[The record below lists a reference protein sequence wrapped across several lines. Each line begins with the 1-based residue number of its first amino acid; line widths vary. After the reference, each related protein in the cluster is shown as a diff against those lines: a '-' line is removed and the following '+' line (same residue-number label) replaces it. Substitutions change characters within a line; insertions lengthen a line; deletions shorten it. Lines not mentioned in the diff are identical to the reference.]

1 MRFVPISVSLC
12 SFISRHFSSS
22 ITLSEFPKLR
32 KIPFKYRAR
41 AIQQAQQALTEYLH
55 TTRSLSFT
63 HAEHI
68 SKNSVVS
75 LSDLIS
81 RVEFST
87 SNFFRNFQKF
97 LSYHPINEIEFF
109 FESIGIP
116 PSEING
122 FLSRHEFFLSE
133 DGNILKVA
141 HVLSAFGFP
150 WNRLGHLYKEEI
162 FSIFGETPGALIA
175 RLNRL
180 REFGFDNV
188 SVAGIC
194 LAFPFVLNGNDEL
207 VGQIDALF
215 DDLRR
220 ACFNFGLASHVEW
233 NADSWYEICRKIRVF
248 YDLGCEKGK
257 MGELFGMGQD
267 VFLQYSEE
275 FLVQKVEYFCRFGV
289 KKADVALLLL
299 QYPEILNYD
308 LESPM
313 ISVLDFLKYI
323 GLSEEQ
329 LNSVSHQYPYALGR
343 NKLGNLPHVMRAMD
357 LHQWFFKKIM
367 NGEHHLLTNFVF
379 SSPDTY
385 LDNEFKHHLE
395 RIQSARNHRY
405 MIGKLDFL
413 LGIGFGENVSTM
425 KAFSSLHGSSFE
437 LQERFECL
445 LQLGIK
451 FSNLCKMVSSR
462 PSILNQNP
470 DMLEQKVTFLC
481 KDCGSSLEYL
491 DVFPSYLCFDLENR
505 IKPRIRFYMWLTDKG
520 LAESDYSVAS
530 MVATSEKNFLARLH
544 KVHPAAPK
552 QFLECFSSEKT
563 SDSDQET

>member
-1 MRFVPISVSLC
+1 MGFVPVSVSFC
-12 SFISRHFSSS
+12 SFFSRHFSSS

-32 KIPFKYRAR
+32 KIPYRHRAR
-41 AIQQAQQALTEYLH
+41 TVRQAQQALTEYLH
-55 TTRSLSFT
+55 TTRSLCFT
-63 HAEHI
+63 HAENI

-133 DGNILKVA
+133 DGNILKIA

-150 WNRLGHLYKEEI
+150 WNRLGDLYKEEI
-162 FSIFGETPGALIA
+162 FSIFGETPDALAA
-175 RLNRL
+175 RLNGF

-194 LAFPFVLNGNDEL
+194 LAFPFVLSGNDEL
-207 VGQIDALF
+207 FGQIDALF
-215 DDLRR
+215 DDLRK
-220 ACFNFGLASHVEW
+220 AFFNFGLASHVEW
-233 NADSWYEICRKIRVF
+233 DVDSWYEICRKIRVF

-257 MGELFGMGQD
+257 MGELFGRGKN

-275 FLVQKVEYFCRFGV
+275 FLGQKVEYFCRFDV
-289 KKADVALLLL
+289 NKVDVALLLL
-299 QYPEILNYD
+299 QNSEILNYD
-308 LESPM
+308 LESPL
-313 ISVLDFLKYI
+313 ISVLGFLKHI

-329 LNSVSHQYPYALGR
+329 LNSVSQEYPYVLGR
-343 NKLGNLPHVMRAMD
+343 NKLGNLPNVMRAVD
-357 LHQWFFKKIM
+357 LHQWFFNKMM
-367 NGEHHLLTNFVF
+367 NGEHHLLTNIVI
-379 SSPDTY
+379 SNPDAH

-395 RIQSARNHRY
+395 RIQSVRIHRY
-405 MIGKLDFL
+405 MMGKLDFL
-413 LGIGFGENVSTM
+413 LRNGFGENVSTM
-425 KAFSSLHGSSFE
+425 KVLSLLHGSSDE

-451 FSNLCKMVSSR
+451 FSILCKMISSR

-470 DMLEQKVTFLC
+470 DMLEQKVTCLC
-481 KDCGSSLEYL
+481 NEFGSSVQYLE
-491 DVFPSYLCFDLENR
+491 VFPSYLCFDLENR
-505 IKPRIRFYMWLTDKG
+505 VKPRLRFYMWLTEKG
-520 LAESDYSVAS
+520 LAARDYTIATTVA
-530 MVATSEKNFLARLH
+530 ASEKNFLARLH

-552 QFLECFSSEKT
+552 QFLECFSSEKA
-563 SDSDQET
+563 SDYDQET